1 MNLNVFTI
9 IIGDMNINI
18 IGDNSIDND
27 YFDTLSMWSYKPIYH

>member
-18 IGDNSIDND
+18 IGDNSTNN
-27 YFDTLSMWSYKPIYH
+27 YFDALSMRHYKSINR